1 MKRYRPYAFAVCI
14 AAWFWAGPV
23 LWKLYQKSKKPAKAE
38 IAAKL
43 EETPAETVPSE
54 PSSENPMAGMGGTG
68 GGMAGG
74 GMAAGFRMMA
84 MQRIR
89 DRLKC
94 SDEEWATIEKSIDRI
109 RELRTTL
116 RPRRR
121 RRGRRQPQGA
131 ASGTPPTASEQPTTP
146 VGEQPRPTASEQ
158 PTTPVG
164 EQQRPTASEQ
174 PPTAIEN
181 LTKILEK
188 DKPEAGE
195 IAATVEAF
203 RKHRENVTDE
213 IQKEQVKLKNHIN
226 LQQEVVL
233 VLEGYLE

>member
-131 ASGTPPTASEQPTTP
+131 ASGTPPTASEQP
-146 VGEQPRPTASEQ
+146 RPTASEQ